1 MRWLI
6 VTLFSLTL
14 LGANERLTLEVALQK
29 VRQNNLEL
37 FAAKLDEE
45 IASFEDEATRN
56 SSFGSLD
63 ITQNALRSND
73 ALSVFGFKLQSREAT
88 FGDFGF
94 SSAVPLNPTTQ
105 PTDLNYPKAR
115 NHFQTTVEYSIPL
128 YTGGQMG
135 AYQKIT
141 QSLKALK
148 SLEKDQL
155 QAQKIFEVKRSFY
168 TLSLLEKHL
177 EHLRIVD
184 ENIAKIQGLTIA
196 MHEEGYAKKVDILEV
211 EARKSDVERLIHQ
224 AKSNHKILLH
234 FLSFLLNEKVSSI
247 ALVEEDVLMIQG
259 SEKELLTRNHD
270 VQKAYRGV
278 EISHAQMDVAQS
290 AFLPKIGAFAQYGS
304 SDNRFLN
311 DFSEKES
318 YTLGIQLKWNLFKAG
333 VDKAGLEKAR
343 VAFLKAKTML
353 SLAEQSSFLQWEK
366 IVTQIEHETYEI
378 EHLKKEYRLAQ
389 AIYENYAQRYAEKL
403 VSIHEVMMKQS
414 DEIGKMLKLRE
425 AQNRRN
431 EKIFELETLISK
443 EIP

>member
-1 MRWLI
+1 
-6 VTLFSLTL
+6 
-14 LGANERLTLEVALQK
+14 
-29 VRQNNLEL
+29 
-37 FAAKLDEE
+37 
-45 IASFEDEATRN
+45 
-56 SSFGSLD
+56 
-63 ITQNALRSND
+63 
-73 ALSVFGFKLQSREAT
+73 
-88 FGDFGF
+88 
-94 SSAVPLNPTTQ
+94 
-105 PTDLNYPKAR
+105 
-115 NHFQTTVEYSIPL
+115 
-128 YTGGQMG
+128 
-135 AYQKIT
+135 
-141 QSLKALK
+141 
-148 SLEKDQL
+148 
-155 QAQKIFEVKRSFY
+155 
-168 TLSLLEKHL
+168 
-177 EHLRIVD
+177 
-184 ENIAKIQGLTIA
+184 

>member
-45 IASFEDEATRN
+45 IASFEHEAAQN
-56 SSFGSLD
+56 SSFGALD

-155 QAQKIFEVKRSFY
+155 QAQKIFEVKKSFY

>member
-45 IASFEDEATRN
+45 IASFEDEAARN

-155 QAQKIFEVKRSFY
+155 QAQKIFEVKKSFY